1 MKENKHSRIPTKPF
15 WSFMILTYLISW
27 AFWIPV
33 ALSGQDV
40 NQSNFLIPYAL
51 GGFGPSIAGIIMVYK
66 NNEKQGRRDFWR
78 RVVDFKR
85 ISTGWYLFIFL
96 IFPFLFAT
104 AFMINSLQRAALPN
118 FAMMEKITSK
128 PLLLIGIIVT
138 GILTGPL
145 SEELGWRGY
154 AMDRLQTQ
162 RSPLISS
169 LILALFWWAWHLP
182 LFFIKGTTQYKWGFG
197 TSNFWYFMITI
208 IPLTLILTWVYN
220 HTNRSI
226 LAAVLLHFMYNFTLG
241 LVFPLSENVNL
252 LHVILLSVAAMGLVI
267 TLGWKKLD
275 FAPPVSLRE

>member
-1 MKENKHSRIPTKPF
+1 
-15 WSFMILTYLISW
+15 
-27 AFWIPV
+27 
-33 ALSGQDV
+33 
-40 NQSNFLIPYAL
+40 
-51 GGFGPSIAGIIMVYK
+51 
-66 NNEKQGRRDFWR
+66 
-78 RVVDFKR
+78 
-85 ISTGWYLFIFL
+85 
-96 IFPFLFAT
+96 
-104 AFMINSLQRAALPN
+104 
-118 FAMMEKITSK
+118 
-128 PLLLIGIIVT
+128 LLLIGIIVT

-154 AMDRLQTQ
+154 ALDRLQTQ